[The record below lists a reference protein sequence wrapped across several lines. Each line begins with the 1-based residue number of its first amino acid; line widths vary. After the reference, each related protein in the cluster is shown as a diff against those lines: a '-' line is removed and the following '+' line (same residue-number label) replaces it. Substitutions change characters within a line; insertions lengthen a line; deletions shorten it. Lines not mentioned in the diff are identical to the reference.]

1 AANLNETTFS
11 DIFKGDILILLC
23 SNIGATHVPEQI
35 AFSALSVLLKPSSDQ
50 RSNNGTKSIPGSLWF
65 DLDLQTALSG
75 VHEYGGLCHRSFVNG
90 NRHPLLLREGADSA
104 NMIAGQSF
112 SIGSHHHLCRLAVK
126 CAGQLFHADFTIRW
140 DDNTNR
146 LAVDLS
152 HKRFQD
158 ASRLC
163 ADGGSSL
170 KADAFPVGIV
180 VVPVEG
186 KIYASLVQ
194 RKSSACAL
202 RHDDMVPVPFHSLP
216 QACAQLNLRSRQRL
230 GHRTVLFGVQ
240 RVFLKC
246 RVVNARNVSVGL
258 QIDLCDGEA
267 FPDLFQ
273 FHFGAGVYTP
283 RR

>member
-1 AANLNETTFS
+1 MGEGICFRLFLTLARFAGEGKVRVPFPPGQP
-11 DIFKGDILILLC
+11 IFKGDILILLC

-140 DDNTNR
+140 DDNTTGLPSTSAISVFR
-146 LAVDLS
+146 T
-152 HKRFQD
+152 R
-158 ASRLC
+158 R
-163 ADGGSSL
+163 GS
-170 KADAFPVGIV
+170 APMA
-180 VVPVEG
+180 
-186 KIYASLVQ
+186 
-194 RKSSACAL
+194 
-202 RHDDMVPVPFHSLP
+202 
-216 QACAQLNLRSRQRL
+216 
-230 GHRTVLFGVQ
+230 
-240 RVFLKC
+240 
-246 RVVNARNVSVGL
+246 
-258 QIDLCDGEA
+258 
-267 FPDLFQ
+267 
-273 FHFGAGVYTP
+273 
-283 RR
+283 